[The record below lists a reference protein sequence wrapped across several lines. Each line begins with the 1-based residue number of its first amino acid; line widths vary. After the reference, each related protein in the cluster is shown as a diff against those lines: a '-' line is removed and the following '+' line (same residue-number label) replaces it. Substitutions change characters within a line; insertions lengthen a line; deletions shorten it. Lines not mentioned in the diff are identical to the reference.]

1 MLVDTSVW
9 ISILR
14 DKTGHCAQV
23 FRAALGS
30 AIPILPRF
38 TQLELLQGARDDEEW
53 ELLAGYLKTQHYADP
68 CSETWEAAAKI
79 YFDLRRQGVT
89 VRSPIDCCIAQLALE
104 TGLPL
109 LHRDDDFVKI
119 ARIRPLQQRYLTF
132 EV

>member
-9 ISILR
+9 VSILR
-14 DKTGHCAQV
+14 DRTGHSAQV

-30 AIPILPRF
+30 SIPILPRF
-38 TQLELLQGARDDEEW
+38 TQLELLQGARDEEEW
-53 ELLAGYLKTQHYADP
+53 QLLASYLKTQHYADP
-68 CSETWEAAAKI
+68 CEKTWEAAAKI
-79 YFDLRRQGVT
+79 YFDLRRQGIT

-109 LHRDDDFVKI
+109 LHRDADFERI
-119 ARIRPLQQRYLTF
+119 AEVRPLQQRFLSF